1 MIYILAFIVLIGVI
15 VFVHE
20 LGHFWAARSVGV
32 GVERFSVGMPPNF
45 IDFTKTKKGLVVDI
59 FFFAF
64 HDKKI
69 KWKKIF
75 STTFRSFN
83 TPSETIYTIGLL
95 PLGGYVK
102 MKGILDES
110 MDSDFKGAD
119 DELESKNALQKI
131 WVMSAG
137 VIMNLIL
144 TFFVFVLI
152 ANLPGGIQVPQDNK
166 PIVDFVIPGENLGKL
181 KNDNDSPIIEEII
194 KGSEAES
201 YGLSIGDT
209 ILSINNKKLNSWTE
223 ISKYIGDLR
232 KDKENLFSIEIK
244 RQDEIY
250 KIEKNSILD
259 EPFGI
264 GKSLLTQKGD
274 IILSIDN
281 KQINSW
287 ADIQDYIID
296 KPAHEFKLTLK
307 RDGELIEID
316 SLKIGE
322 SPDILSGRVDQKIG
336 TLDIQ
341 KNTIPLDPKLQFTE
355 SIVYGF
361 NKTKWAMTLMTSSLK
376 MIFQGNVSRDEVGSI
391 IMIGDMAGQAAQA
404 GLVPFLYLMAL
415 ISVNLAYINILPIP
429 GLDGGH
435 IVLILIE
442 VLMGRKL
449 SVKTRIRI
457 QSVGMFILLS
467 LMVFLLLND
476 IIRVF
481 F

>member
-45 IDFTKTKKGLVVDI
+45 IDFTKTEKGLVVDI
-59 FFFAF
+59 FFFGLQ
-64 HDKKI
+64 DKKI
-69 KWKKIF
+69 KWQKVF
-75 STTFRSFN
+75 STTFCSFN

-110 MDSDFKGAD
+110 MDSEFKGAD

-144 TFFVFVLI
+144 TFFVFVLMGKI
-152 ANLPGGIQVPQDNK
+152 DGDTSIQNNNTIIENVIPQQPAERAGIVVGDKILSMDNIEVETWDDIVK
-166 PIVDFVIPGENLGKL
+166 SISQNPDETIPIVVER
-181 KNDNDSPIIEEII
+181 S
-194 KGSEAES
+194 
-201 YGLSIGDT
+201 
-209 ILSINNKKLNSWTE
+209 
-223 ISKYIGDLR
+223 
-232 KDKENLFSIEIK
+232 
-244 RQDEIY
+244 
-250 KIEKNSILD
+250 
-259 EPFGI
+259 
-264 GKSLLTQKGD
+264 GD
-274 IILSIDN
+274 ILILETTLGSRPN
-281 KQINSW
+281 
-287 ADIQDYIID
+287 
-296 KPAHEFKLTLK
+296 LTT
-307 RDGELIEID
+307 
-316 SLKIGE
+316 
-322 SPDILSGRVDQKIG
+322 GRVDQQIG
-336 TLDIQ
+336 TLGVF
-341 KNTIPLDPKLQFTE
+341 KNPVSIELNFQE
-355 SIVYGF
+355 SIIYGF

-376 MIFQGNVSRDEVGSI
+376 MIFQGNVSRDEVGSV
-391 IMIGDMAGQAAQA
+391 IMIGEMAGNAAQA

-435 IVLILIE
+435 IALILIE
-442 VLMGRKL
+442 VLIGRKL
-449 SVKTRIRI
+449 SVKARIRI

>member
-1 MIYILAFIVLIGVI
+1 MIYILAFIILIGVI

-45 IDFTKTKKGLVVDI
+45 VDFTKTKKGLVVDI

-64 HDKKI
+64 RDKKI
-69 KWKKIF
+69 KWKKVF
-75 STTFRSFN
+75 STTFSSFN
-83 TPSETIYTIGLL
+83 SPSETIYTIGLL

-144 TFFVFVLI
+144 TFLVFVLI
-152 ANLPGGIQVPQDNK
+152 GNLQ
-166 PIVDFVIPGENLGKL
+166 
-181 KNDNDSPIIEEII
+181 
-194 KGSEAES
+194 
-201 YGLSIGDT
+201 GDT
-209 ILSINNKKLNSWTE
+209 ILESNDTVIDYVVPEQSAELAGIINGDKILSINNIEVETWNDAVINIEQFPNKTIPITVERSGE
-223 ISKYIGDLR
+223 ILFLEASLSSR
-232 KDKENLFSIEIK
+232 PNLS
-244 RQDEIY
+244 
-250 KIEKNSILD
+250 
-259 EPFGI
+259 
-264 GKSLLTQKGD
+264 
-274 IILSIDN
+274 
-281 KQINSW
+281 
-287 ADIQDYIID
+287 
-296 KPAHEFKLTLK
+296 
-307 RDGELIEID
+307 
-316 SLKIGE
+316 
-322 SPDILSGRVDQKIG
+322 SGRVDQQVGALGVSKSQVPVE
-336 TLDIQ
+336 LNFQ
-341 KNTIPLDPKLQFTE
+341 E

-361 NKTKWAMTLMTSSLK
+361 NETKWAMTLMTSSLK
-376 MIFQGNVSRDEVGSI
+376 MIFQGNVSRDEVGSV

-404 GLVPFLYLMAL
+404 GLVPFLFLMAL

-435 IVLILIE
+435 IALILVE

-449 SVKTRIRI
+449 SVKARIRI

-467 LMVFLLLND
+467 LMVFLILND

>member
-45 IDFTKTKKGLVVDI
+45 IDFTKTEKGLVVDI
-59 FFFAF
+59 FFFGLQ
-64 HDKKI
+64 DKKI
-69 KWKKIF
+69 KWKKVF
-75 STTFRSFN
+75 STTFSSFN

-110 MDSDFKGAD
+110 MDSEFKGAD

-152 ANLPGGIQVPQDNK
+152 GNLQ
-166 PIVDFVIPGENLGKL
+166 
-181 KNDNDSPIIEEII
+181 
-194 KGSEAES
+194 
-201 YGLSIGDT
+201 GDT
-209 ILSINNKKLNSWTE
+209 IVESNDTVIDYVVPEQSAELAGI
-223 ISKYIGDLR
+223 IAGD
-232 KDKENLFSIEIK
+232 
-244 RQDEIY
+244 
-250 KIEKNSILD
+250 KII
-259 EPFGI
+259 
-264 GKSLLTQKGD
+264 
-274 IILSIDN
+274 SIDN
-281 KQINSW
+281 IEVETWNDAVANIAKHPNETIPIVVERNG
-287 ADIQDYIID
+287 
-296 KPAHEFKLTLK
+296 ETLFM
-307 RDGELIEID
+307 EA
-316 SLKIGE
+316 SLGTR
-322 SPDILSGRVDQKIG
+322 PNLSTGRVDQQVG
-336 TLDIQ
+336 TLGVSKSQ
-341 KNTIPLDPKLQFTE
+341 VPVELSFQE

-361 NKTKWAMTLMTSSLK
+361 NETRWAMTLMTSSLK
-376 MIFQGNVSRDEVGSI
+376 MIFQGNVSRDEVGSV

-404 GLVPFLYLMAL
+404 GLVPFLFLMAL

-435 IVLILIE
+435 IALILIE

-449 SVKTRIRI
+449 SVKARIRI

>member
-59 FFFAF
+59 FFFALQ
-64 HDKKI
+64 DKKI
-69 KWKKIF
+69 KWKKVF
-75 STTFRSFN
+75 STTFSSFN

-110 MDSDFKGAD
+110 MDSEFKGAD

-152 ANLPGGIQVPQDNK
+152 GNIQ
-166 PIVDFVIPGENLGKL
+166 
-181 KNDNDSPIIEEII
+181 
-194 KGSEAES
+194 
-201 YGLSIGDT
+201 GDT
-209 ILSINNKKLNSWTE
+209 IVESNDTVIDYVVPEQSAE
-223 ISKYIGDLR
+223 VAGIIAGD
-232 KDKENLFSIEIK
+232 
-244 RQDEIY
+244 
-250 KIEKNSILD
+250 KII
-259 EPFGI
+259 
-264 GKSLLTQKGD
+264 
-274 IILSIDN
+274 SIDN
-281 KQINSW
+281 IEVETWNDAVANISQHPNETIPIVVERSG
-287 ADIQDYIID
+287 
-296 KPAHEFKLTLK
+296 ETLFM
-307 RDGELIEID
+307 EA
-316 SLKIGE
+316 SLGAR
-322 SPDILSGRVDQKIG
+322 PNLSTGRVDQQVG
-336 TLDIQ
+336 TLGVSKSQ
-341 KNTIPLDPKLQFTE
+341 VPVELSFQE
-355 SIVYGF
+355 SIVYGL
-361 NKTKWAMTLMTSSLK
+361 NETRWAMTLMTSSLK
-376 MIFQGNVSRDEVGSI
+376 MIFQGNVSRDEVGSV

-404 GLVPFLYLMAL
+404 GLVPFLFLMAL

-435 IVLILIE
+435 IALILIE

-449 SVKTRIRI
+449 SVKARIRI

>member
-45 IDFTKTKKGLVVDI
+45 IDFTKTEKGLVVDI
-59 FFFAF
+59 FFFGLQ
-64 HDKKI
+64 DKKI
-69 KWKKIF
+69 KWKKVF
-75 STTFRSFN
+75 STTFSSFN

-110 MDSDFKGAD
+110 MDSEFKGAD

-152 ANLPGGIQVPQDNK
+152 GNLQ
-166 PIVDFVIPGENLGKL
+166 
-181 KNDNDSPIIEEII
+181 
-194 KGSEAES
+194 
-201 YGLSIGDT
+201 GDT
-209 ILSINNKKLNSWTE
+209 IVESNDTVIDYVVPEQSAELAGI
-223 ISKYIGDLR
+223 IAGD
-232 KDKENLFSIEIK
+232 
-244 RQDEIY
+244 
-250 KIEKNSILD
+250 KII
-259 EPFGI
+259 
-264 GKSLLTQKGD
+264 
-274 IILSIDN
+274 SIDN
-281 KQINSW
+281 IEVETWEDAVANIAKHPNETIPIVVERNG
-287 ADIQDYIID
+287 
-296 KPAHEFKLTLK
+296 ETLFM
-307 RDGELIEID
+307 EA
-316 SLKIGE
+316 SLGTR
-322 SPDILSGRVDQKIG
+322 PNLSTGRVDQQVG
-336 TLDIQ
+336 TLGVSKSQ
-341 KNTIPLDPKLQFTE
+341 VPVELSFQE
-355 SIVYGF
+355 SIVYGL
-361 NKTKWAMTLMTSSLK
+361 NETRWAMTLMTSSLK
-376 MIFQGNVSRDEVGSI
+376 MIFQGNVSRDEVGSV

-404 GLVPFLYLMAL
+404 GLVPFLFLMAL

-435 IVLILIE
+435 IALILIE

-449 SVKTRIRI
+449 SVKARIRI

>member
-64 HDKKI
+64 QDKQV
-69 KWKKIF
+69 KWKKVF
-75 STTFRSFN
+75 STTFSSFN

-110 MDSDFKGAD
+110 MDSEFKGAD

-152 ANLPGGIQVPQDNK
+152 GNLQ
-166 PIVDFVIPGENLGKL
+166 
-181 KNDNDSPIIEEII
+181 
-194 KGSEAES
+194 
-201 YGLSIGDT
+201 GDT
-209 ILSINNKKLNSWTE
+209 IVESNDTVIDYVVPEQSAELAGI
-223 ISKYIGDLR
+223 IAGD
-232 KDKENLFSIEIK
+232 
-244 RQDEIY
+244 
-250 KIEKNSILD
+250 KII
-259 EPFGI
+259 
-264 GKSLLTQKGD
+264 
-274 IILSIDN
+274 SIDN
-281 KQINSW
+281 IEVETWNDAVTNISQHPNETIS
-287 ADIQDYIID
+287 ITVQ
-296 KPAHEFKLTLK
+296 
-307 RDGELIEID
+307 RSGEILIMEA
-316 SLKIGE
+316 SLG
-322 SPDILSGRVDQKIG
+322 SRPNLSTGRVDQQVG
-336 TLDIQ
+336 TLGVSKSQ
-341 KNTIPLDPKLQFTE
+341 VPVELSFKE

-361 NKTKWAMTLMTSSLK
+361 NETRWAMTLMTSSLK
-376 MIFQGNVSRDEVGSI
+376 MMFQGNVSRDEVGSV

-404 GLVPFLYLMAL
+404 GLVPFLFLMAL

-435 IVLILIE
+435 IALILIE

-449 SVKTRIRI
+449 SVKARIRI